1 MVIEAVFEDLNLKHK
16 VIKEIEKVGVYT
28 VLNFLT
34 LSNTFSTLH
43 FNWKLIN
50 H

>member
-34 LSNTFSTLH
+34 LSNTFTLH
-43 FNWKLIN
+43 FN
-50 H
+50 